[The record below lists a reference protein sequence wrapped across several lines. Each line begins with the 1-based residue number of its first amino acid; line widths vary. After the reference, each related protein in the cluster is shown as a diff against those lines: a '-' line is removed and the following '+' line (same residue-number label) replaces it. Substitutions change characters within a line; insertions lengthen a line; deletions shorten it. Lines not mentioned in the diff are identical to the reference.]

1 MLAWVLY
8 QVPWQDFKALPA
20 EWDWPWLFPAF
31 FIYVISKVISA
42 YRAGQILQYL
52 GYAGTFRTFQ
62 RLYFKG
68 MYYNLLLPGGV
79 SGDGWKVWFLKGKKR
94 EGIPLISPLKAL
106 LSAVLFDRLSGA
118 GALAIWSVLLGA
130 LLFPAYVWWA
140 ALLLV
145 AGLMFFK
152 WLTFKWFSYFLS
164 GWWKGLGLS
173 LLAQGLAG
181 LTACLLWL
189 AMEQPGPP
197 GLLILAFFVA
207 NLASVLPVTFG
218 GIGLREWVFIQFAG
232 PHLMSYLWVALCFT
246 GIHTLV
252 SLAGAF
258 IGNVEFEEGGGEKK
272 IE

>member
-1 MLAWVLY
+1 MGLAMA
-8 QVPWQDFKALPA
+8 FSS
-20 EWDWPWLFPAF
+20 LFYLCHFQSNICLSRRPAF
-31 FIYVISKVISA
+31 TVFGLCWNISHVPA
-42 YRAGQILQYL
+42 AL
-52 GYAGTFRTFQ
+52 FQ
-62 RLYFKG
+62 RNVLQLVVARWRKWRWLESLVFKRKEARRHSF
-68 MYYNLLLPGGV
+68 NK
-79 SGDGWKVWFLKGKKR
+79 SA
-94 EGIPLISPLKAL
+94 E
-106 LSAVLFDRLSGA
+106 SAVVGRFVRSFKWRRGFGDLVRF
-118 GALAIWSVLLGA
+118 VGA

-145 AGLMFFK
+145 AGLIFFK

-258 IGNVEFEEGGGEKK
+258 IGNVEFEEGGGS
-272 IE
+272 